1 MREYRVTVEVDYVVK
16 AESLSEAID
25 YVTHNTEHPLIGAEV
40 GYCLQD
46 IVVKGELYADL
57 PTLS

>member
-25 YVTHNTEHPLIGAEV
+25 YVTNNTEHPLIGAER
-40 GYCLQD
+40 GYCD
-46 IVVKGELYADL
+46 DVRVIGGAIVEGGE
-57 PTLS
+57 